1 MSDTDPDLVPRARPT
16 PARAGAPD
24 QEPGEENSTPTPARA
39 LFEEVQ
45 RLSPTSAPEAEERT
59 LDAGGE
65 RWVVRVCGRTRT
77 GSDTGPAQLLLVAFQ
92 RDGATT
98 PERESLVVGR
108 SLADIGE
115 ETLLTAFERGRTPS
129 EPGTHKE
136 IFPQPGGRRG
146 GR

>member
-1 MSDTDPDLVPRARPT
+1 VSDPDPDPVPRARPT

-24 QEPGEENSTPTPARA
+24 QEPGPENSTPTPARA

-45 RLSPTSAPEAEERT
+45 RPSPTSAPEAEERT
-59 LDAGGE
+59 LEAGGE
-65 RWVVRVCGRTRT
+65 RWAARVCGRTRT

-92 RDGATT
+92 REGATT
-98 PERESLVVGR
+98 PEREGLVVGR
-108 SLADIGE
+108 SLAEVGE
-115 ETLLTAFERGRTPS
+115 EALLSAFERGRTPS

-146 GR
+146 GH